1 MALLGAGE
9 LGLLS
14 AESAF
19 GFRDLHAFPGSG
31 ADQVGFELGNHGEDI
46 EQEPSDGVVGVVDR
60 SADAE
65 FHVLGGEFVN
75 DVLGVAKGPCQ
86 PVEFGDDEGVAAA
99 ARGESFPQSRAGP
112 VGAGEP
118 VIGVDQGGL
127 NAESFESVLLSG
139 QVLFVCGYAGVP
151 NQ

>member
-65 FHVLGGEFVN
+65 FH
-75 DVLGVAKGPCQ
+75 VLGVAKGPCQ